1 MTGIRYLCRKKARA
15 ASDQTD
21 RTYPTEQTRP
31 ARQIISMRAYPEM
44 QPSVTGR
51 MRRRQLAPI
60 ILLLLMP
67 LFAALAAEE
76 PAAFRQA
83 REQMV
88 SAQIEKRGIADPVT
102 LQAMRRVPR
111 HQFVAADMAA
121 QAYTDRPLPIGY
133 GQTISQP
140 YMVAYTTQV
149 VAPGPGKRILEIGT
163 GSGYQAAILAATGAE
178 VFSIEIIPE
187 LARSAAERLR
197 RLGFERIRVQAG
209 DGYFGWVEHAP
220 FDAIVVTAA
229 AEFIPPPLLDQL
241 RDGGRMVI
249 PVGTPFLVQT
259 LMLVEKRGTQLTT
272 RSLMPVRFVPFRRA
286 E

>member
-1 MTGIRYLCRKKARA
+1 MRTHPGHPAWTTSIRWLKRLIASAPLVFLLYPGPLHA
-15 ASDQTD
+15 ANA
-21 RTYPTEQTRP
+21 P
-31 ARQIISMRAYPEM
+31 
-44 QPSVTGR
+44 V
-51 MRRRQLAPI
+51 QLQ
-60 ILLLLMP
+60 
-67 LFAALAAEE
+67 
-76 PAAFRQA
+76 QA

-88 SAQIEKRGIADPVT
+88 GEQIERRGIADPAT
-102 LQAMRRVPR
+102 LRAMRQVPR
-111 HQFVAADMAA
+111 HQFVATGLAS
-121 QAYTDRPLPIGY
+121 QAYADRPLPIGH

-140 YMVAYTTQV
+140 YMVAYMTQV

-178 VFSIEIIPE
+178 VFSIEIIPQ
-187 LARSAAERLR
+187 LADTATDRLR
-197 RLGFERIRVQAG
+197 RLGFGQVRVQTG
-209 DGYFGWVEHAP
+209 DGYFGWPEHAP

-249 PVGTPFLVQT
+249 PVGTPFMVQT
-259 LMLVEKRGTQLTT
+259 LMLVEKRGTEVTT